1 MYPDTHGSWM
11 CIKQNKWSM
20 DCLLYEGRVL
30 DIADNSVSTAEGQS
44 MEKRAIERNKSWAA
58 CQLVVLVK
66 QTRRISLRKN
76 HGHRK
81 ARSHSSRP
89 SSSSAWKCDMFPPHR
104 ASGQQIIADQQGN
117 FHSVK
122 NTSPTRSHLNEELYL
137 LKRCSFLE
145 NKHTMCL
152 IQVCQQYHC

>member
-89 SSSSAWKCDMFPPHR
+89 SSSSAWKCGYVSSTQSIWSTNNRRPTGKFPLSKKHI
-104 ASGQQIIADQQGN
+104 S
-117 FHSVK
+117 
-122 NTSPTRSHLNEELYL
+122 
-137 LKRCSFLE
+137 
-145 NKHTMCL
+145 NKKPP
-152 IQVCQQYHC
+152 